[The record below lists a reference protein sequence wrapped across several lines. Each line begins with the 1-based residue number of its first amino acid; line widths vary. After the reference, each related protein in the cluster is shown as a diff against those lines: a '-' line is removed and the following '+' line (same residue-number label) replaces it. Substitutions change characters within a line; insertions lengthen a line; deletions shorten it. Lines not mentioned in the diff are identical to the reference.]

1 MQRATLLIGT
11 GLAIGIAAVLVLGRF
26 VASLVYGIT
35 PNDPA
40 TLVAI
45 AVFLAAV
52 ATLATYLPA
61 RGAARVDPIL
71 ALRAE

>member
-1 MQRATLLIGT
+1 
-11 GLAIGIAAVLVLGRF
+11 LALGRF

-40 TLVAI
+40 TLVAV

-52 ATLATYLPA
+52 ALLATYLPA
-61 RGAARVDPIL
+61 RAAARVDPML
-71 ALRAE
+71 VLRAE